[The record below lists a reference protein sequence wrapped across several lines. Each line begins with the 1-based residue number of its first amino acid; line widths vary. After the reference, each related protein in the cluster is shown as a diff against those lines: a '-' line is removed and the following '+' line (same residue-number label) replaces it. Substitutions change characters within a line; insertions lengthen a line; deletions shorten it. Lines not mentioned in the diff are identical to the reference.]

1 EELDAEIQHHLEMEV
16 ERLVREGMTGEEARR
31 EALRLFGPVAPV
43 RETAREEAGFRWLEQ
58 TWRDLR
64 ISARGLRRAPGF
76 TLASVLTLGLGIGA
90 TTAIY
95 SIVDNVLL
103 DPLPYPESHELV
115 RVFQQNRPDNR
126 WSLSVV
132 DFEAILE
139 RETVFERVAAMR
151 GGTAAITGRGR
162 PERVLAGWVTA
173 DWFGTFGI
181 EPRQGRA
188 FTLDE
193 DIPGRPRTVV
203 LSAAYRDRLFGSDEE
218 ALGESIVIDGEP
230 HTVIGIL
237 GPEHASIAGW
247 TVDLWPILRLGTPGR
262 RGPFGLRTYA
272 RLDARA
278 TIEDGRR
285 DLARISDE
293 IFPLWADGFSD
304 ATARLTPYPV
314 REIVL
319 GDVGRALWLLMG
331 AVAGVLLICVANVA
345 NLQLV
350 RAAGRDREMSLR
362 TSLGASRARLARQ
375 LLTESALLSASG
387 GLLGVVVAVATLRG
401 LVLANPSLPRV
412 SEIGLDGGVL
422 LFAALVSVGTGILFG
437 LAPLVHALSSDD
449 RGLGGGRGE
458 SRSVSPG
465 WGRMRSALVTA
476 EFALA
481 LPILAG
487 AGLMIT
493 SLERL
498 GSVDPGFSPE
508 GLISARVALPS
519 STYPANEDL
528 YAFWDEA
535 RRRIEE
541 VPGVEAAG
549 ISTGL
554 PLAFDAS
561 TNNFDLVDRPV
572 TPGDAEHVTPWN
584 WTGAGFLEAVGV
596 PLLEGR
602 LIESTDGEGPPAIV
616 VSRSWADRFYPDETV
631 LGREVY
637 AGGDH
642 TTPMTVV
649 GVVADVKVGGLDASD
664 DAAVYE
670 PYTQAGF
677 RSVNLLVRAEGPVA
691 GIVDGVRA
699 AIASLDPDLPLSNV
713 KTMEENLADALS
725 TPRYWT
731 RLLTLFATLGL
742 VLAAIGVYGV
752 LSYYVSR
759 QRKMLGI
766 RVALGAPPRSVRRLV
781 VARGMRRAVVGVVLG
796 LAGSF
801 VVARWLG
808 SLLYDV
814 SATDARTLAIAAA
827 SLTVVAF
834 VACYLPARRA
844 TKIDPL
850 ESLRAE

>member
-1 EELDAEIQHHLEMEV
+1 MTPGRRTEKGRLAAWWEGVKRRGLETIDRRSVEEELDAEIEHHLGMEV

-31 EALRLFGPVAPV
+31 EALRLFGPVEPV
-43 RETAREEAGFRWLEQ
+43 RETAREEAGFQWLEQ
-58 TWRDLR
+58 LWRDVR
-64 ISARGLRRAPGF
+64 ISARGFRRAPGF
-76 TLASVLTLGLGIGA
+76 TLASVLTLGLGIGV

-95 SIVDNVLL
+95 SVVDNVLL

-115 RVFQQNRPDNR
+115 QVYQQNRPDNR

-151 GGTAAITGRGR
+151 GGTAAVTGRGR
-162 PERVLAGWVTA
+162 PERVRAGWVTA

-181 EPRQGRA
+181 EPRQGRS
-188 FTLDE
+188 FTIDE
-193 DIPGRPRTVV
+193 GTPGPPPTVV
-203 LSAAYRDRLFGSDEE
+203 LSATYRDRVFGPDGD

-230 HTVIGIL
+230 HTVIGVL

-247 TVDLWPILRLGTPGR
+247 TVDLWPILRLATPGR

-272 RLDARA
+272 RLDAGA
-278 TIEDGRR
+278 TIDDGRR
-285 DLARISDE
+285 DLARISEE

-362 TSLGASRARLARQ
+362 TSLGASKARLARQ
-375 LLTESALLSASG
+375 LLTESTLLSTSG
-387 GLLGVVVAVATLRG
+387 GLLGLVVAFASLKG
-401 LVLANPSLPRV
+401 LVLANPSLPRA
-412 SEIGLDGGVL
+412 SEIGLDAGVL

-449 RGLGGGRGE
+449 RGVRRNGGE

-487 AGLMIT
+487 AGLMVT

-498 GSVDPGFSPE
+498 GSVDPGFEPE
-508 GLISARVALPS
+508 GLITARLALPS
-519 STYPANEDL
+519 STYPGNADL

-541 VPGVEAAG
+541 IPGVEAAG

-554 PLAFDAS
+554 PLAFTAS
-561 TNNFDLVDRPV
+561 SNNFDLADRPV

-584 WTGAGFLEAVGV
+584 WTGAGFLEALGV
-596 PLLEGR
+596 SLLEGR
-602 LIESTDGEGPPAIV
+602 LIEPNDRDGPPVIV
-616 VSRSWADRFYPDETV
+616 VSRSWADRFYPGETA
-631 LGREVY
+631 LGRQVY

-642 TTPMTVV
+642 ITPMTVV
-649 GVVADVKVGGLDASD
+649 GVVADVKAGGSRRQTMR
-664 DAAVYE
+664 
-670 PYTQAGF
+670 PYTSRTHRRASGPSTSSCVPGGRWPGSLTGCAPRSRRSTPICRSPTSRRWMRIWRKRCRRRGTGRGCSPSSL
-677 RSVNLLVRAEGPVA
+677 RSVWL
-691 GIVDGVRA
+691 
-699 AIASLDPDLPLSNV
+699 
-713 KTMEENLADALS
+713 
-725 TPRYWT
+725 W
-731 RLLTLFATLGL
+731 
-742 VLAAIGVYGV
+742 
-752 LSYYVSR
+752 
-759 QRKMLGI
+759 
-766 RVALGAPPRSVRRLV
+766 PRS
-781 VARGMRRAVVGVVLG
+781 
-796 LAGSF
+796 GST
-801 VVARWLG
+801 G
-808 SLLYDV
+808 SC
-814 SATDARTLAIAAA
+814 RT
-827 SLTVVAF
+827 T
-834 VACYLPARRA
+834 
-844 TKIDPL
+844 
-850 ESLRAE
+850 